1 MTVVDIP
8 KLIGEIELFYVS
20 SASSIDIPIQLFH
33 PINSIFILPIYK
45 QPTLQE
51 TVSIA
56 IGNLTVYMNK
66 LYKVTAHTIQ
76 GDKYEFVGSSKE
88 KTAFINYINSKEY
101 NNYTYKNIITQQFRI

>member
-1 MTVVDIP
+1 MSVVDIP

-20 SASSIDIPIQLFH
+20 SASSIDISMQLFH

-45 QPTLQE
+45 QPTLQQ

-56 IGNLTVYMNK
+56 IGNLTIYMNK

-88 KTAFINYINSKEY
+88 KTAFINYINIKEHT
-101 NNYTYKNIITQQFRI
+101 NYKYKNSVKQQFLT